1 MNRSINPTTVGAPS
15 AKYALAT
22 EVDSPAKLLHTSG
35 IGPVRADGS
44 VPASM
49 QGQAE
54 TVWSTLLTLLAE
66 AGMTPTDVVSV
77 TTYVVVP
84 DPSLDEDL
92 STRLELAMAARNAHL
107 DGHRC
112 ASVLVPVPAL
122 ATPSWKME
130 VAVVAASG
138 RQR

>member
-1 MNRSINPTTVGAPS
+1 MNRAINPATVGAPS
-15 AKYALAT
+15 ANYALAT
-22 EVDSPAKLLHTSG
+22 EVVNPTKLLHTSG

-44 VPASM
+44 VPIPIRD
-49 QGQAE
+49 QAE
-54 TVWSTLLTLLAE
+54 TAWSTVLVLLSE
-66 AGMTPTDVVSV
+66 AGMTPKHVVSV

-84 DPSLDEDL
+84 DPLNDEDL
-92 STRLELAMAARNAHL
+92 PYRLAAAMVSRDAHL

-130 VAVVAASG
+130 VAVVAASD
-138 RQR
+138 RER